1 VATVSRQNLK
11 RAENMARKQKLKLIV
26 IGKATSGTGKVFI
39 TGKHRL
45 KKELLLLDN
54 RGYLHFQNKSKV

>member
-1 VATVSRQNLK
+1 VSRQNLK
-11 RAENMARKQKLKLIV
+11 RAENVAKKKKLKLIV

-39 TGKHRL
+39 TSKHKL
-45 KKELLLLDN
+45 KKELWLLDN